1 MRCPFNIG
9 FLKSAIT
16 VHLVLS
22 LYTLAMDDLKYIKE
36 PEALSAL
43 REKSAALN
51 FTMASEP
58 KTGALLRVLAASKPA
73 GRVLE
78 LGTGTGVGTAWLL
91 SGMDTASSLVSV
103 DTNLSFQ
110 AVAQGALGADARVT
124 FVLED
129 AVDYLRRQTP
139 ASFDLVFADAL
150 RGKFEGLDE
159 ALAVVKPG
167 GFYVIDD
174 LLPQPNWPE
183 GHGEKIDPLI
193 ERLAAHRQFQ
203 IVPMLWASGIVVA
216 VRKAVPGESG
226 E

>member
-1 MRCPFNIG
+1 
-9 FLKSAIT
+9 
-16 VHLVLS
+16 
-22 LYTLAMDDLKYIKE
+22 MDDLRYIQE
-36 PEALSAL
+36 PVALAGL
-43 REKSAALN
+43 REKSAALD

-91 SGMDTASSLVSV
+91 SGMDGDSTLVTV
-103 DTNLSFQ
+103 DTNLRYQS
-110 AVAQGALGADARVT
+110 VAKDALAADARVT

-129 AVDYLRRQTP
+129 ALDFLRRQRP

-159 ALAVVKPG
+159 ALAVVKPSG
-167 GFYVIDD
+167 LYVIDD

-183 GHGEKIDPLI
+183 GHDERIVPLI
-193 ERLAAHRQFQ
+193 ERLWAQPQFQ
-203 IVPMLWASGIVVA
+203 IVSMAWASGLVVA
-216 VRKAVPGESG
+216 VRKRAEPSF
-226 E
+226 

>member
-1 MRCPFNIG
+1 
-9 FLKSAIT
+9 
-16 VHLVLS
+16 
-22 LYTLAMDDLKYIKE
+22 MDDLSYIKE
-36 PEALSAL
+36 PAALSAI
-43 REKSAALN
+43 RGKSAALN

-73 GRVLE
+73 GRMLE
-78 LGTGTGVGTAWLL
+78 LGTGIGVGTAWLL
-91 SGMDTASSLVSV
+91 SGMDAASTLVTV

-110 AVAQGALGADARVT
+110 AVAQEVLGADARVT

-129 AVDYLRRQTP
+129 AFDYLRRQAP
-139 ASFDLVFADAL
+139 GSLDLVFADTL

-174 LLPQPNWPE
+174 LLPQPNWAE

-193 ERLAAHRQFQ
+193 ERLAMHPQFQ
-203 IVPMLWASGIVVA
+203 IVPMGWASGLVVA
-216 VRKAVPGESG
+216 VRKSEADGL
-226 E
+226 